1 MFLFEV
7 ALPDGY
13 CYDIVVK
20 NMKLKIVH
28 VTLAIALI
36 VACGCT
42 QTVLRNGVN
51 VISDFNPIF
60 FPVVEQPRQE
70 SKTPFLGVH
79 MEIVPDQFLSE
90 MVKKDKAVYIDR
102 IIPESAAEEAGIKS
116 GDIVIAVDGESFDD
130 KTAPRD
136 QLKKAITGKNAG
148 ENLRLS
154 IVRDGKEMIIEARL
168 GVKKKTVPK
177 IKPHPETDTTQ
188 KSMDKTSSAVYHT
201 VEASGRLEDYLKTVA
216 QLKEQSFFLDSY
228 KIAPDNPFRL
238 SEVNYL
244 LQNPNN
250 IIPVS
255 REIADSILAHLK
267 DMTYDMSG
275 LVEEAS
281 FQLDVEFHPDT
292 EEPSAMSSLD
302 EVVTYI
308 TETISRAELYRKES
322 FKGLSGEDKK
332 FLEDEAPRL
341 LSGDK
346 ETPELQEKLLK
357 IAIKVDYLML
367 FRSIAEAS
375 SAVSPHVIEALKKSE
390 LRDIQ
395 RHNEVPSD
403 VAEDDVMDVIDSR
416 FGRIIIGGP
425 GKTSYKGNAFLIID
439 FGGDDLYE
447 NNAGASTLEY
457 PFSIVID
464 LAGNDRY
471 ITREYISQGS
481 GFMGTG
487 ILADIQGND
496 LYMAEKGSQGAG
508 IFGGGIL
515 LDLHGDDIFMA
526 DSDAQGAGMF
536 GMGILFDMQGND
548 IYKAHRESQGFAF
561 VKGFGALVD
570 LEGGDF
576 YLAGGKYPDHREPGY
591 STLSLSQ
598 GFATGIR
605 PFESEAGASGG
616 IGLLIDKDGNDKY
629 IGDYFSQGASYWYS
643 LGILHD
649 MNGDDTYIAGRYAQ
663 GAGIHTSAGTLID
676 ERGNDSYTVTF
687 GVSQGVGHDYGIGV
701 LADFGG
707 DNTYKGG
714 VLSKGAATCGSIG
727 ILYDKYGKNS
737 YLTDS
742 GVQESGS
749 QDDDS
754 CADLGF
760 GILMNGRTD

>member
-1 MFLFEV
+1 
-7 ALPDGY
+7 
-13 CYDIVVK
+13 
-20 NMKLKIVH
+20 
-28 VTLAIALI
+28 
-36 VACGCT
+36 
-42 QTVLRNGVN
+42 
-51 VISDFNPIF
+51 
-60 FPVVEQPRQE
+60 
-70 SKTPFLGVH
+70 
-79 MEIVPDQFLSE
+79 
-90 MVKKDKAVYIDR
+90 
-102 IIPESAAEEAGIKS
+102 
-116 GDIVIAVDGESFDD
+116 
-130 KTAPRD
+130 
-136 QLKKAITGKNAG
+136 
-148 ENLRLS
+148 
-154 IVRDGKEMIIEARL
+154 MIIEARL

-201 VEASGRLEDYLKTVA
+201 VEASGRLEDYLKPVA

-281 FQLDVEFHPDT
+281 FQLDVEFHTDT

-332 FLEDEAPRL
+332 LLEDEAPRL

-464 LAGNDRY
+464 LA
-471 ITREYISQGS
+471 
-481 GFMGTG
+481 
-487 ILADIQGND
+487 
-496 LYMAEKGSQGAG
+496 
-508 IFGGGIL
+508 
-515 LDLHGDDIFMA
+515 
-526 DSDAQGAGMF
+526 
-536 GMGILFDMQGND
+536 GND

-714 VLSKGAATCGSIG
+714 GLSKGAATCGSIG